1 MGNKSKKRQNHFDL
15 GEAADDYRNGSDFT
29 SQSNAYGER
38 DRGRN
43 RDLTSAIRN
52 DGEDDEI
59 SEGQESPDVTD
70 LEIDQYLAVVEDLRM
85 KLDASQMAT
94 ETALVFYGKHQA
106 EIQKVDTT
114 REQLKQMTE
123 KCSDYRIVINNLQQ
137 FEGEK
142 ERELARK
149 KAAID
154 EDRRKLDSLK
164 EQATKYMQKLEEEKR
179 EFENTKITKEAKQVL
194 KLQEKKAELER
205 EHNKRYD
212 ERVADLEKAIKKSQD
227 DDKKKI
233 TDLQSRNDEL
243 VKDVEEQRRRLKD
256 AEKRCKDVEKLR
268 SLSETEVEDLSQKLK
283 MALNE
288 FGLCASTSEYFKSE
302 FLKMQSDVQS
312 LSYRYV
318 KEIKI
323 DDLDAAI
330 HDKIEK
336 VDEDFASVPIS
347 NTVVSQ
353 ELCFAHFQ
361 RVISSQLRAIFWQ
374 PFSSEMTVQDSQ
386 QTLLLNQI
394 YDSLAK
400 SSHEGKSGFR
410 AARTFAVLALRSLH
424 SQSTSTKRAELF
436 TENTM
441 KILSL
446 LVSPKIHPVLRKDL
460 THLATSA
467 ISLWNTVQ
475 MDERE
480 IQVHPSLD
488 PASFQEPEDKD
499 IASTD
504 SRVFV
509 LFPRVTARKCAQTDN
524 AHSVGLPGGWLDS
537 EPEVQL
543 EEICFH
549 EGNGVPEWGQLVRA
563 GEDEEENRRKEKKRR
578 ELEEEMEKL
587 NKRGSIYGRRN
598 SVVVGKSATSN
609 PTAAWL
615 GAQKIPER
623 E

>member
-1 MGNKSKKRQNHFDL
+1 MGRSPNHRFSVTRDRTVTPFESVLDSIKQYMPHPFLKPTKRQVPL
-15 GEAADDYRNGSDFT
+15 KEKT
-29 SQSNAYGER
+29 TSNAYGER

-288 FGLCASTSEYFKSE
+288 FGLCASTSEY
-302 FLKMQSDVQS
+302 LILM
-312 LSYRYV
+312 LRY
-318 KEIKI
+318 
-323 DDLDAAI
+323 
-330 HDKIEK
+330 
-336 VDEDFASVPIS
+336 
-347 NTVVSQ
+347 T
-353 ELCFAHFQ
+353 
-361 RVISSQLRAIFWQ
+361 
-374 PFSSEMTVQDSQ
+374 T
-386 QTLLLNQI
+386 
-394 YDSLAK
+394 
-400 SSHEGKSGFR
+400 
-410 AARTFAVLALRSLH
+410 RS
-424 SQSTSTKRAELF
+424 
-436 TENTM
+436 
-441 KILSL
+441 
-446 LVSPKIHPVLRKDL
+446 RK
-460 THLATSA
+460 
-467 ISLWNTVQ
+467 
-475 MDERE
+475 
-480 IQVHPSLD
+480 
-488 PASFQEPEDKD
+488 
-499 IASTD
+499 
-504 SRVFV
+504 
-509 LFPRVTARKCAQTDN
+509 
-524 AHSVGLPGGWLDS
+524 
-537 EPEVQL
+537 
-543 EEICFH
+543 
-549 EGNGVPEWGQLVRA
+549 
-563 GEDEEENRRKEKKRR
+563 
-578 ELEEEMEKL
+578 
-587 NKRGSIYGRRN
+587 
-598 SVVVGKSATSN
+598 
-609 PTAAWL
+609 
-615 GAQKIPER
+615 
-623 E
+623 